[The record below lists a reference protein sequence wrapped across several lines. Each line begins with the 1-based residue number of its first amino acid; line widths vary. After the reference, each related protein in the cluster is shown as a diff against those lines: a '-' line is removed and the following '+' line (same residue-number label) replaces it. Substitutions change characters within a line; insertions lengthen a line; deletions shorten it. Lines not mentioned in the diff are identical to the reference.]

1 MLSLTD
7 MWRAA
12 GGVEGNRPAQWVR
25 TDAGQAFMAFVADNE
40 KLGISQVLEV
50 TRGRNGATWA
60 HWQVAM
66 AYAKHLSPEF
76 HYWCNTVVRSHME
89 RLHAGPTEL
98 PVAGPI
104 DIHMPTVLGFVD
116 RAVNAQLTVF
126 REVVLPG
133 LVAIEVRKHSPGEIE
148 GITAGEVIRMAGVD
162 NQTGLRGLARIV
174 SDRLRRY
181 HAQHNVAVR
190 EKVLGASRAYI
201 FDRVT
206 CREWLAAGGKATIM
220 QCVAERRGQGH
231 LFELKSVSR
240 THKKSA

>member
-1 MLSLTD
+1 MASGGI
-7 MWRAA
+7 AA
-12 GGVEGNRPAQWVR
+12 QREPFNWARKE
-25 TDAGQAFMAFVADNE
+25 GQAFIEAAAISHN
-40 KLGISQVLEV
+40 LPASQVLEAK
-50 TRGRNGATWA
+50 RGKGGGTWA

-66 AYAKHLSPEF
+66 AYAKYLSPEF
-76 HYWCNTVVRSHME
+76 HMWCNTVVRSHME
-89 RLHAGPTEL
+89 RLHAGVVEL
-98 PVAGPI
+98 PIASPV
-104 DIHMPTVLGFVD
+104 DVHMPTVLGFVD

-148 GITAGEVIRMAGVD
+148 GITAGEVIRIAGVD

-201 FDRVT
+201 FDRVA

-220 QCVAERRGQGH
+220 QCVAERRGQGR
-231 LFELKSVSR
+231 LRL
-240 THKKSA
+240 A

>member
-12 GGVEGNRPAQWVR
+12 GSPPNREPFNWAR
-25 TDAGQAFMAFVADNE
+25 KEGQAFIEAATISHN
-40 KLGISQVLEV
+40 LPASQVLEAK
-50 TRGRNGATWA
+50 RGKGGGTWA

-66 AYAKHLSPEF
+66 AYAKYLSPEF
-76 HYWCNTVVRSHME
+76 HMWCNTVVRGHME

-98 PVAGPI
+98 PVVGPV

-116 RAVNAQLTVF
+116 KAVNAQLTVF
-126 REVVLPG
+126 REMVLPG

-148 GITAGEVIRMAGVD
+148 GVTAGEVIRMAGVD

-206 CREWLAAGGKATIM
+206 CREWLTAGGKATIM
-220 QCVAERRGQGH
+220 QCVAERRGQGR
-231 LFELKSVSR
+231 LRL
-240 THKKSA
+240 A